1 MSKKVNK
8 TAIGLF
14 VLLGMVLVIA
24 AILVFGSGT
33 IFKHTYKYVLYFD
46 GSLKGLSVGSPVT
59 FRGVKIGAVK
69 SIGLVY
75 NEKTREIALPV
86 TIVIEQRIKGAP
98 SLGDPESDKKMIAAG
113 LRARLEIQNLLAG
126 QLMISFDFYPDKAP
140 NFYGLKSAYPEL
152 PTVPVSQDF
161 FELINDVPIKDI
173 TMNLTDTLKG
183 MNRIVNSSELESG
196 LKELH
201 GALREL
207 KDAGHSV
214 RMLTEYLEQH
224 PEALL
229 KGKVGK
235 VEYDEK

>member
-14 VLLGMVLVIA
+14 VLTGIVLLILS
-24 AILVFGSGT
+24 ILVFGSGSL
-33 IFKHTYKYVLYFD
+33 FKSTYKYVLYFD
-46 GSLKGLSVGSPVT
+46 GSLKGLSVGAPVT
-59 FRGVKIGAVK
+59 FRGVKIGSVK
-69 SIGLVY
+69 HIGLVY
-75 NEKTREIALPV
+75 NENAREIALPV
-86 TIVIEQRIKGAP
+86 IIEIEQRIKGAP
-98 SLGDPESDKKMIAAG
+98 SLGDPDSDKKMIALG

-140 NFYGLKSAYPEL
+140 VFYGLKNDYPEL

-161 FELINDVPIKDI
+161 LELFNDLPIKDI
-173 TMNLTDTLKG
+173 TMNLTDTLRG
-183 MNRIVNSSELESG
+183 MNKIVNSSSLESG
-196 LKELH
+196 LKELN

-207 KDAGHSV
+207 KDASHSV

-229 KGKVGK
+229 KGKTGK
-235 VEYDEK
+235 GE